1 MQINSQKNFNDK
13 TAFGQIKLGSGAE
26 YALKSVLKPK
36 DWTTFRDIIYAQNN
50 NKTVDIILF
59 GRDGFMKPYIDGRLV
74 PRGNPF
80 FAKSRD
86 YSQGFFESGISFIKK
101 LSKKA
106 DSATEKILEMQ
117 KINPDEIL
125 DMAAEYKSHP
135 PDFIG

>member
-1 MQINSQKNFNDK
+1 
-13 TAFGQIKLGSGAE
+13 
-26 YALKSVLKPK
+26 
-36 DWTTFRDIIYAQNN
+36 
-50 NKTVDIILF
+50 
-59 GRDGFMKPYIDGRLV
+59 MKPYIDGRLV

>member
-13 TAFGQIKLGSGAE
+13 TAFGQIKLGSSAE
-26 YALKSVLKPK
+26 DALKSVLKPK
-36 DWTTFRDIIYAQNN
+36 DWTTFREIIEAQDN
-50 NKTVDIILF
+50 NKAVDIVLF
-59 GRDGFMKPYIDGRLV
+59 GRDGFRKPQLTGRLV
-74 PRGNPF
+74 PRGNNF
-80 FAKSRD
+80 FTKSRD

-125 DMAAEYKSHP
+125 NMAAEYKSHP